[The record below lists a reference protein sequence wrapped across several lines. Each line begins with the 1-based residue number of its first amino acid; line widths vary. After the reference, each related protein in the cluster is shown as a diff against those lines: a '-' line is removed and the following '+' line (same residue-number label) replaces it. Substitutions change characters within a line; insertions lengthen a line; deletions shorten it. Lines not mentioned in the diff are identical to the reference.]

1 MTDIFKFGSIQIRTA
16 GTPTEPLFCIGDVCD
31 ALEISDAS
39 DAAERLDPDDVEQ
52 ITAENSSRR
61 VSYRGPTANMYV
73 REPGLYDLIQRSNKQ
88 EAKAFKRWVN
98 HEVLPSIRKTGSY
111 LAKPM
116 DELDVLAA
124 SIAQM
129 QQIKR
134 AQAEHERR
142 LASVEATQAKAAAE
156 VSEALAL
163 PPAPVDA
170 SERTQGQMAVALL
183 KAWGLEHSS
192 FDVAHRMLYQAVLER
207 PETRL
212 DLRARLDFVKRNKE
226 RGKQAKRLCDIIDES
241 GKSELVYAIARQLFV
256 RSEAVGS

>member
-1 MTDIFKFGSIQIRTA
+1 MTDIFKFGSVQIRTA
-16 GTPTEPLFCIGDVCD
+16 GTPEVPLFCIGDVCE
-31 ALEISDAS
+31 ALEIRNPSQ
-39 DAAERLDPDDVEQ
+39 AAERIDPEEFVQ
-52 ITAENSSRR
+52 IEAENGSQRI
-61 VSYRGPTANMYV
+61 SYSGPNANAYV
-73 REPGLYDLIQRSNKQ
+73 TESGLYDLILGSNKGR
-88 EAKAFKRWVN
+88 EFKRWVTRD
-98 HEVLPSIRKTGSY
+98 VLPSIRKTGNY

-116 DELDVLAA
+116 TQIEIIAA
-124 SIAQM
+124 SANLLV
-129 QQIKR
+129 QIER
-134 AQAEHERR
+134 SQAEHERR
-142 LASVEATQAKAAAE
+142 LANVEAKQAKAATE

-163 PPAPVDA
+163 PPATADA

-192 FDVAHRMLYQAVLER
+192 FDQAHRMLYQAVLER

-212 DLRARLDFVKRNKE
+212 DLRARLEFAKRNKE